1 MPDVTK
7 DQRLERLASA
17 RAAAEAT
24 ITRFEDLS
32 NSNNSTVAAN
42 ALSLAIDA
50 KNVRDDLAVI
60 QALIGNKPAGELK
73 PVSDADLAELDA
85 LESKIDAQIRTNQ
98 ILTAGLKIAT
108 EVVQAANSVGQI
120 LRETHIQPLAA
131 ATGLGEA
138 PPSDG

>member
-1 MPDVTK
+1 M
-7 DQRLERLASA
+7 
-17 RAAAEAT
+17 
-24 ITRFEDLS
+24 
-32 NSNNSTVAAN
+32 AAN